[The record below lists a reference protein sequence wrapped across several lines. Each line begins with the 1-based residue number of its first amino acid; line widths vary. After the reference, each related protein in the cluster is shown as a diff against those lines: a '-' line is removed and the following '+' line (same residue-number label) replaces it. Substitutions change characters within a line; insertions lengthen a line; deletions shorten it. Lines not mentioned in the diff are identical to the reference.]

1 VPTPIEVGQLAFAHG
16 RAKKRNN
23 AIVAIFSGALPGM
36 VLTHYMHPGRNQ
48 SCMKTE
54 TRVGIRERTNP
65 QPRSHKPE
73 SLHGIDS

>member
-36 VLTHYMHPGRNQ
+36 VLTHYMHPGRNHLHEDRNA
-48 SCMKTE
+48 SWHS
-54 TRVGIRERTNP
+54 RTN
-65 QPRSHKPE
+65 QSTTT
-73 SLHGIDS
+73 LA